1 MKKAYL
7 FLAAFLF
14 SFLFTAQSEPDQT
27 QSMKAEFRDI
37 SQNFMSELKTVL
49 MKNLKEGGPTQ
60 AISVCA
66 DTAQQLTNL
75 IGKQNGVQLRRV
87 TLKERNPNDK
97 PDEFEK
103 EVLIMFHEKFE
114 AADLTPEDDYFE
126 VIQKDAVSYASYLQ
140 PLFVGGP
147 CLTCHGDENKMSD
160 EIKNL
165 LSEKYPDDKAV
176 GYKSGDLRGAISIT
190 KEL

>member
-7 FLAAFLF
+7 FLTAFFF

-27 QSMKAEFRDI
+27 QNMQAEFREI
-37 SQNFMSELKTVL
+37 SQKFMGELKSVL

-60 AISVCA
+60 AITVCS
-66 DTAQQLTNL
+66 DTAQQLTQL
-75 IGKQNGVQLRRV
+75 IGEENGVQLRRV

-97 PDEFEK
+97 PDEFE
-103 EVLIMFHEKFE
+103 EDVLNMFHEKFE
-114 AADLTPEDDYFE
+114 EEGLTSEDDYFE
-126 VIQKDAVSYASYLQ
+126 IVQKDAVSYARYMQ

-160 EIKNL
+160 EIKTL
-165 LSEKYPDDKAV
+165 LHENYPDDKAV
-176 GYKSGDLRGAISIT
+176 GYKAGDLRGAISIT